1 MRTVWTLQE
10 ADIGLQTGNET
21 ETVLRRL
28 SLRIGE
34 GECIAV
40 VGRNGS
46 GKSTLLRAL
55 GGLAIAPVTGGKL
68 VREQDEELLVRM
80 VFQNPDAQLVGE
92 TVYEDI
98 GFGLENRAVP
108 PQQMP
113 GRVRSAL
120 AAVGLD
126 VPPDRPVESLSGGQK
141 QLLCIAAALATGAQ
155 VLLLDEPTSMLDPE
169 AKREVLRVM
178 GRLHRE
184 GATIVWTTQAMDE
197 IGSAGRVIALQD
209 GGVAFDGTP
218 ERFLYGSEGDAAGS
232 EETCPCLKVGLRL
245 PYAVQVARRL
255 LRSGIMLSARPVD
268 NGGLLKAVA
277 YKWR

>member
-1 MRTVWTLQE
+1 M
-10 ADIGLQTGNET
+10 
-21 ETVLRRL
+21 
-28 SLRIGE
+28 
-34 GECIAV
+34 
-40 VGRNGS
+40 
-46 GKSTLLRAL
+46 
-55 GGLAIAPVTGGKL
+55 
-68 VREQDEELLVRM
+68 REQDEELLVRM

-113 GRVRSAL
+113 ERVRSAL

-169 AKREVLRVM
+169 AKRDVLRVM
-178 GRLHRE
+178 GKLHRE

-197 IGSAGRVIALQD
+197 IGTAERVIALQD

-218 ERFLYGSEGDAAGS
+218 ERFLYGDGAGS
-232 EETCPCLKVGLRL
+232 DGGETGAVVACPCLKVGLRL
-245 PYAVQVARRL
+245 PYAVQVAQRL

-268 NGGLLKAVA
+268 NGGLLKAVTD
-277 YKWR
+277 KWR